1 MVIGRFVRILKKS
14 PSNTFEPNAY
24 IGVSPTVKHDQP
36 KPEHRRIRRP
46 PNNDADNQRIRDGR
60 IRPSRLPTR
69 DILQESEV
77 KPMWDDDIDWDDD
90 TPAVREPDWQ
100 DEVEWE

>member
-1 MVIGRFVRILKKS
+1 MVIGRFLRILKKS
-14 PSNTFEPNAY
+14 PSNTFEENLN
-24 IGVSPTVKHDQP
+24 IGDAPTVKHDEP

-46 PNNDADNQRIRDGR
+46 PIEHADNQRILDGR
-60 IRPSRLPTR
+60 IRPSRRPTR
-69 DILQESEV
+69 DILPKSEV
-77 KPMWDDDIDWDDD
+77 KSMWDDIDWDDD